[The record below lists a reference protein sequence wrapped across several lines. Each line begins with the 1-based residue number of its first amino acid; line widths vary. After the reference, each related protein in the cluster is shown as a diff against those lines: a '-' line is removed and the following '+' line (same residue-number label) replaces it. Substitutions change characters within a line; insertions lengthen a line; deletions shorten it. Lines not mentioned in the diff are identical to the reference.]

1 LQELEIM
8 KLRLVS
14 FCLFLS
20 LIVPVLVA
28 YTWLHYKKASVRK
41 EVKWKMI
48 EGIEKDQL
56 VLLKFTTEESQ
67 TILNWKHSK
76 EFEFNG
82 EMYDI
87 VSSEMMGDTI
97 LYWCWWD
104 HAETRLNKQLDG
116 LVSRVLGGDP
126 KTNENQNRV
135 FSFYKS
141 LFFRSLHEWKP
152 DLAAIAISFSVALT
166 DHISSSFNQ
175 PPKPPPKRG

>member
-1 LQELEIM
+1 M
-8 KLRLVS
+8 KIRLVS

>member
-1 LQELEIM
+1 M
-8 KLRLVS
+8 KIKLFS

-48 EGIEKDQL
+48 EGIEKEQL
-56 VLLKFTTEESQ
+56 VLLKFTTEQSQ
-67 TILNWKHSK
+67 TILDWKHSK
-76 EFEFNG
+76 EFEFQG

-87 VSSEMMGDTI
+87 VSTEMMGDTI

-104 HAETRLNKQLDG
+104 HAETRLNRELDG
-116 LVSRVLGGDP
+116 LVSKVLGGDP
-126 KTNENQNRV
+126 KTNENQKRV

-141 LFFRSLHEWKP
+141 LFFGGQHEWKP
-152 DLAAIAISFSVALT
+152 DIASVALSFSDT
-166 DHISSSFNQ
+166 PTGRISTVLVQ
-175 PPKPPPKRG
+175 PPKPPPKRY